1 MKIAIL
7 KYNAGNVRSVI
18 FALRRLGVEPV
29 WTDDPVELQSADKV
43 IFPGVGE
50 ARSAMQY
57 LRQRGL
63 DVVLKALNQP
73 LLGICLG
80 LQLMCDWT
88 EENDT
93 HGLGTLPYA
102 VKRFRDVRKVP
113 HIGWNAITNVD
124 GGLFSGI
131 SNGAFVYFVHSYYA
145 ECGTHDA
152 ALTEYGV
159 QFASAIQ
166 LGNLYAVQFHPEK
179 SGSVGQRILENFL
192 AL

>member
-7 KYNAGNVRSVI
+7 KYNAGNVRSVV

-29 WTDDPVELQSADKV
+29 WTDDPEELRTADKA

-57 LRQRGL
+57 LKERNL
-63 DVVLKALNQP
+63 DRVLRELDRP

-80 LQLMCDWT
+80 LQLMCDRT

-93 HGLGTLPYA
+93 EGLGMLPYT
-102 VKRFRDVRKVP
+102 VRRFRDVRKVP
-113 HIGWNAITNVD
+113 HIGWNAIGNVGGPLFEGVSD
-124 GGLFSGI
+124 GS
-131 SNGAFVYFVHSYYA
+131 FVYFVHSYYA
-145 ECGTHDA
+145 ERGKHDTA
-152 ALTEYGV
+152 TTEYGV
-159 QFASAIQ
+159 PFASAIQ
-166 LGNLYAVQFHPEK
+166 VGDLHAVQFHPEK

-192 AL
+192 SL

>member
-7 KYNAGNVRSVI
+7 RYNAGNVRSVI
-18 FALRRLGVEPV
+18 LALRRLGVEPV

-57 LRQRGL
+57 LRQRRL
-63 DVVLKALNQP
+63 DAVLKTLDQP

-80 LQLMCDWT
+80 LQLMCEWT

-93 HGLGTLPYA
+93 QGLGMLPYV

-113 HIGWNAITNVD
+113 HIGWNALGDVGGSLFD
-124 GGLFSGI
+124 GVSD
-131 SNGAFVYFVHSYYA
+131 GAFVYFVHSYYA
-145 ECGTHDA
+145 ERGVHDTA
-152 ALTEYGV
+152 RTEYGV

-166 LGNLYAVQFHPEK
+166 LRNLYAVQFHPEK
-179 SGSVGQRILENFL
+179 SGSVGQRILKNFL
-192 AL
+192 SL